1 MSQDDP
7 GDRGGLRI
15 DPGVLR
21 KVVEHSADG
30 VPGTLRVPR
39 KLAGLG
45 LGEHGSSARITLSG
59 NEIDVRLDLALCY
72 PAPVR
77 STVDAVRVAVGEQV
91 ERITGY
97 RVRVVDVTVS
107 ALLPETRARVE

>member
-1 MSQDDP
+1 MSQPDP
-7 GDRGGLRI
+7 ADRGGLSI

-39 KLAGLG
+39 KLAGVG
-45 LGEHGSSARITLSG
+45 IGEQGASARLTLAG
-59 NEIDVRLDLALCY
+59 QDIDVRLDLALRY

-77 STVDAVRVAVGEQV
+77 STVDAVRVAVSDEV

-107 ALLPETRARVE
+107 ALLPETRPRVE